1 MELGEARQ
9 AIDGAANVDELFGVL
24 RGLRDESGLAHLV
37 YHATFVPAFD
47 KANALLMP
55 TYDET
60 WVQHYIA
67 RNYFSIDPVVLAGQ
81 KGFLPIDWMTL
92 VPTFLGR

>member
-1 MELGEARQ
+1 MELGEARR
-9 AIDGAANVDELFGVL
+9 AIDGATSVDELFGVL

-55 TYDET
+55 TYDEAFVCGPEPMTITLRETLLDART
-60 WVQHYIA
+60 WLA
-67 RNYFSIDPVVLAGQ
+67 RQELA
-81 KGFLPIDWMTL
+81 
-92 VPTFLGR
+92 RERSR